1 MEEDEVISWNTG
13 GRAVEVEG
21 NKQKYNSTPQQ
32 RGRGTIRNTQNTN
45 SSIEKELLDLFVG
58 YQYSY
63 GIHKGDTHLF
73 RKISAVLSLKT
84 MTDH

>member
-32 RGRGTIRNTQNTN
+32 RGKETNRNSQNKI

-58 YQYSY
+58 YQYY
-63 GIHKGDTHLF
+63 
-73 RKISAVLSLKT
+73 R
-84 MTDH
+84 